1 MIMEEINA
9 KQARLVS
16 LLDLGKF
23 MAKLGKS
30 ISIGGII
37 GWRIILNRSIDID
50 FYYIFESQ
58 VK

>member
-23 MAKLGKS
+23 MEKLGKS
-30 ISIGGII
+30 ISRGEII
-37 GWRIILNRSIDID
+37 GWGIILNRSIDVD
-50 FYYIFESQ
+50 FHYILGSQ